1 MSQQAPQAH
10 GPPRVVVAN
19 AKGGVGKT
27 TVAAN
32 LVGALNRLGFDV
44 LAVDADPQ
52 GNLTEGL
59 GHLEA
64 YEAEPPTLFD
74 VLLDADARGE
84 IATIVQEGEEAD
96 IVPSSIDMLGASME
110 LAAAHFL
117 AQLHNDDE
125 LHREFDLDPQ
135 LVTDVTWVLETMTQ
149 LVTPATVGEDPHGY
163 GLLDDALSRIDDPY
177 DIVVIDAPPGHNPM
191 FKNALYAAPNLIVP
205 ATAEASSKGA
215 VDRLFDEIA
224 AFEADTGLEVTER
237 FAVVNRIRM
246 STKAADQMTAFL
258 GEVFDD
264 VPLYR
269 VPERVAL
276 SYAYDAGES
285 IFGYEPEADVAETF
299 ADAATHLA
307 ADLGLETGVV
317 EEQHG

>member
-1 MSQQAPQAH
+1 MSKQAPQAQ
-10 GPPRVVVAN
+10 GTPRVVVAN

-32 LVGALNRLGFDV
+32 LIGGLSQRGLDV
-44 LAVDADPQ
+44 LGVDADPQ

-64 YEAEPPTLFD
+64 YETDPPTLFD
-74 VLLDADARGE
+74 VLLDAEGRDE
-84 IATIVQEGEEAD
+84 IASIVVEGDEAD
-96 IVPSSIDMLGASME
+96 LVPSSIDMLGASAE

-117 AQLHNDDE
+117 AQAHSNP
-125 LHREFDLDPQ
+125 EFDDD
-135 LVTDVTWVLETMTQ
+135 LVENATWLLEALTQ
-149 LVTPATVGEDPHGY
+149 LVTPATVASDPHGY
-163 GLLDDALSRIDDPY
+163 GLLDDALSRIDGEY
-177 DIVVIDAPPGHNPM
+177 DVVVIDAPPGHNLM

-224 AFEADTGLEVTER
+224 AFEDETGLVVDEQ

-246 STKAADQMTAFL
+246 STKAADQMTTFL
-258 GEVFDD
+258 KNVFDD
-264 VPLYR
+264 VPVYE

-276 SYAYDAGES
+276 SYAYDAGET
-285 IFGYEPEADVAETF
+285 IFEYEPEADVCVTF
-299 ADAATHLA
+299 AEA
-307 ADLGLETGVV
+307 ADQLIDDLGIEP
-317 EEQHG
+317 